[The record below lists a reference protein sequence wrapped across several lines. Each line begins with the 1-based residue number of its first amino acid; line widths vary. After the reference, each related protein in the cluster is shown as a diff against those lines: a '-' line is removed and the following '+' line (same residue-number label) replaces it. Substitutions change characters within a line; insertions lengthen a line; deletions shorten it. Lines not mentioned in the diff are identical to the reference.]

1 MSNPFIVIRN
11 LNLKKN
17 VLVILHPPLICMPVI
32 ISAVQ
37 GELLCLIVKLASNT
51 KYTRSLLYSAHLSSN
66 VSFNIVR
73 HKEAWKKNIYM
84 QSRIEKLKVSGYH
97 PLYCHHWAP
106 VSAQNTN
113 ALKL

>member
-37 GELLCLIVKLASNT
+37 GGLVCLIVKLTSNT
-51 KYTRSLLYSAHLSSN
+51 KYTRSLFCTFKFKC
-66 VSFNIVR
+66 SFDIVR

-84 QSRIEKLKVSGYH
+84 LSRIEKLKVSGYH

-106 VSAQNTN
+106 VSAQNTS